1 MKYTLMHRNIAVI
14 DFEVDDKEN
23 ISKVYNIY
31 NLTHLPVGINM
42 TGKYVNRTQLNDWW
56 KNRSI
61 PASRDGLA
69 KLLKE
74 IRISST
80 VELIGKSYG
89 LSLSDQY
96 WIKPDNKDLKWEDIN
111 FFNNEFSEDIGNII
125 MGVNVKKTNIDLM
138 SPDNTSDGNLKKRWK
153 IINGKRYLLK
163 SGTGLLQQ
171 EVFNEV
177 LASKIMKLLNIPH
190 IEYDVLWIGNTP
202 YSICEDFIKDDE
214 ELVPAWRLFLSK
226 KKNNNADEYNHML
239 NLAKDNEIPNYI
251 ESIDKMLVLDYL
263 IANEDRHYNNFG
275 FIRDAITLKYK
286 KVAPIYD
293 NGCSLGY
300 NSMSFSKNFNPDWK
314 PFMHG
319 KITSQLELVSTFD
332 WLDISKLNNIDKMVN
347 DIYPNK
353 VEYKN
358 RIKEISRLINYR
370 IEKLKQFINQKVVD
384 INSFGDYLKK
394 LRKIKNISMQE
405 LANRLN
411 ITKSFLSL
419 IENGK
424 KLIPLDY
431 ADKITKI
438 FDLNNQEK
446 EILKSTIQ
454 YTNNRVEISL
464 NNMNESQKKVSIE
477 FAKQINDATPE
488 MIEDLE
494 KILSRNS
501 KSN

>member
-1 MKYTLMHRNIAVI
+1 MKYTLMHRNIPVI
-14 DFEVDDKEN
+14 EFEVDDKEN
-23 ISKVYNIY
+23 ISKVYNMY
-31 NLTHLPVGINM
+31 NINHLPVGISM

-69 KLLKE
+69 NLLKE

-80 VELIGKSYG
+80 IELIEKSYG

-96 WIKPDNKDLKWEDIN
+96 WIKPTDKVLKWDDIN
-111 FFNNEFSEDIGNII
+111 FFNNDFSEDIGNVI
-125 MGVNVKKTNIDLM
+125 MGLNVKKRDIDLI

-177 LASKIMKLLNIPH
+177 LASKIMDLLNIPH
-190 IEYDVLWIGNTP
+190 VEYDVLWIEKTP
-202 YSICEDFIKDDE
+202 YSICEDFINDDE
-214 ELVPAWRLFLSK
+214 DLVPAWRFFLTK
-226 KKNNNADEYNHML
+226 KKNNNVDEYNHML
-239 NLAKDNEIPNYI
+239 NLAKENGIPNYLKN
-251 ESIDKMLVLDYL
+251 IDKMLVLDYL

-286 KVAPIYD
+286 RVAPIYD

-300 NSMSFSKNFNPDWK
+300 NSMSFNKTFNPVWK

-319 KITSQLELVSTFD
+319 KITSQLELVSSFD
-332 WLDISKLNNIDKMVN
+332 WLDLSKLNDIEKIVN
-347 DIYPNK
+347 EVYPNK
-353 VEYKN
+353 IEYRS

-370 IEKLKQFINQKVVD
+370 IEKLKQFIDKKSVD
-384 INSFGDYLKK
+384 IIGFGDYLKK
-394 LRKIKNISMQE
+394 LRKSKNISMQD
-405 LANRLN
+405 LADRLN
-411 ITKSFLSL
+411 VTKSFLSL

-424 KLIPLDY
+424 RLIPLDY
-431 ADKITKI
+431 AEKIAEV
-438 FDLNNQEK
+438 FNLNNKEK
-446 EILKSTIQ
+446 EILKSAIQ
-454 YTNNRVEISL
+454 YSNNKVEIL
-464 NNMNESQKKVSIE
+464 LEDMNESQKKVSIE
-477 FAKQINDATPE
+477 FAKQINNATPE

-494 KILSRNS
+494 KILSKNS
-501 KSN
+501 NNN